1 MIKYSLRCEHDHVF
15 EGWFRNNDDCEMQ
28 TRDGHVECPFCAS
41 TKISKSL
48 MAPRVTGTRTQDSA
62 VRPSEGQ
69 GAAEVAPSPAVPQP
83 ATSNA
88 VVPHA
93 GAAVA
98 APQEGPDPQ
107 QVQKM
112 LRAFREHVVKN
123 ADYVGDNF
131 AEEARKMHFKE
142 TEERGIYGEA
152 TVDEVKS
159 LAEDGIDCLPMPVL
173 PEDQN

>member
-1 MIKYSLRCEHDHVF
+1 M
-15 EGWFRNNDDCEMQ
+15 
-28 TRDGHVECPFCAS
+28 
-41 TKISKSL
+41 
-48 MAPRVTGTRTQDSA
+48 
-62 VRPSEGQ
+62 RPSAER
-69 GAAEVAPSPAVPQP
+69 GAAEAAPSPAVPKP
-83 ATSNA
+83 TAPNA